1 VFGEVRDHDPRFG
14 ARPLRRAIQRMVE
27 NRLSEMV
34 LGGKLEPGQR
44 VRIDARDGR
53 LEFDVLEV
61 EGAAAGDREEEPVG
75 VSSA

>member
-1 VFGEVRDHDPRFG
+1 
-14 ARPLRRAIQRMVE
+14 MVE